1 MKRCFV
7 WGFGDVFFF
16 SWVCFY
22 LMFSRGD
29 MAFKCVDDKTP
40 GRSGSVSVLVVTE
53 QASENRNEHFLWL
66 LSIGLDCS
74 HRNRLWSLM
83 NLCWFLSQERSRD
96 LKQRLGRPAFRQEA
110 RGDLEVSK
118 LFVHPAPSLL
128 CAPTPA
134 RGWPIGLPIEWQRH
148 IKQTVLT
155 DVWLHNCNRHF
166 RHTSGSLLSI
176 FF

>member
-1 MKRCFV
+1 MCRWQNPRKKRKRV
-7 WGFGDVFFF
+7 GAGGNRASLWEQE
-16 SWVCFY
+16 W
-22 LMFSRGD
+22 
-29 MAFKCVDDKTP
+29 AFPLAFIYRVGLQSP
-40 GRSGSVSVLVVTE
+40 QPVVVSDE
-53 QASENRNEHFLWL
+53 SL
-66 LSIGLDCS
+66 LI
-74 HRNRLWSLM
+74 
-83 NLCWFLSQERSRD
+83 LSQERSRD